1 MANLRS
7 QLSDD
12 EQTGA
17 LVGPTSFKT
26 GANQHEVR
34 CGMCGDICYVTE
46 SIRDQILAA
55 IETGLDNPFSCPNCE
70 AEYDELAYEG

>member
-7 QLSDD
+7 QLNPE

-17 LVGPTSFKT
+17 LAGPTRYQT
-26 GANQHEVR
+26 VANRHEVR
-34 CGMCGDICYVTE
+34 CGMCGDVYYVTA
-46 SIRDQILAA
+46 SVRDQIAAA
-55 IETGLDNPFSCPNCE
+55 IQTGLDNPFSCPDCE